1 MPTPRQPRCRSR
13 SILRAATGASSADT
27 RSCSKAS
34 AAGSPGARRW
44 SSSRILRE
52 GAMKFGM
59 VFPGQGAQSV
69 GMLDGYGDAAAVRE
83 VVSAASAI
91 LNQDVAKLIAEG
103 PAEELSRTVNTQPVM
118 LTAGYAAYRLWLS
131 LGGPEPAMV
140 AGHSLGEYTALV
152 AAGALAF

>member
-1 MPTPRQPRCRSR
+1 
-13 SILRAATGASSADT
+13 
-27 RSCSKAS
+27 
-34 AAGSPGARRW
+34 
-44 SSSRILRE
+44 
-52 GAMKFGM
+52 MKFGM

-69 GMLDGYGDAAAVRE
+69 GMLDGYGDSAAVRE

-91 LNQDVAKLIAEG
+91 LKQDVAKLIAEG

-118 LTAGYAAYRLWLS
+118 LTAGYAAYRLWLG

-152 AAGALAF
+152 AAGALGFEDALPLVRLRAQAVLEAVPQWAGARGGVLGHAGAAGRA